1 MERYSRLEF
10 HRHTIQLN
18 GIDVAYYRTN
28 GGGDDHPVLLF
39 LHGLSF
45 HARSW
50 DPTIREL
57 KPELEC
63 ISVDFRG
70 HGQSQKREPYT
81 NRQLALDIIEF
92 VRELNL
98 SRIVGVG
105 HSLGGLVLLQVA
117 AKLQQEF
124 ESLLVLEPT
133 VFDPKTY
140 RNPSKFFTSAD
151 EHPYSRARSEWTSPQ
166 EWFDRLRSR
175 SPFNTWEHETLWNH
189 CIHGLTLTARGTY
202 ELSCPPR
209 VQAAFAVAVAND
221 DVHPLLS
228 LVQVPTVVVRARP
241 PRGIRHPLDDV
252 HSLTWPD
259 LAQGLAIG
267 KDVCLDDATHFI
279 PMEDPNF
286 VSSKIRELLAG

>member
-1 MERYSRLEF
+1 M
-10 HRHTIQLN
+10 
-18 GIDVAYYRTN
+18 
-28 GGGDDHPVLLF
+28 HPVLLF

-50 DPTIREL
+50 DGIVREL
-57 KPELEC
+57 GQEYEC

-70 HGQSQKREPYT
+70 HGQSQKKEPYT
-81 NRQLALDIIEF
+81 SRQLALDIIE
-92 VRELNL
+92 LIMKLQL

-117 AKLQQEF
+117 ARLEQGL

-140 RNPSKFFTSAD
+140 KNPSKFFRSVE
-151 EHPYSRARSEWTSPQ
+151 EHPYSRARSEWNSPQ
-166 EWFDRLRSR
+166 EWFDRLRNR
-175 SPFNTWEHETLWNH
+175 SPFDTWEQETLWNH
-189 CIHGLTLTARGTY
+189 CVHGLTQTGKGTY
-202 ELSCPPR
+202 KLSCPPA

-221 DVHPLLS
+221 DVHSLLS

-259 LAQGLAIG
+259 LAQGLVNG
-267 KDVCLDDATHFI
+267 KDVCLDDATHFFPLEI
-279 PMEDPNF
+279 PGF
-286 VSSKIRELLAG
+286 VTSKIRELLAN